1 MAELYAFFDP
11 NGHLMFSDEAQ
22 ARMCEAADPHH
33 KSPLAF
39 SIHRSS
45 WGGDG
50 LQGHVGK
57 SSCFVATYPP
67 NPIATRVVTALG
79 GPTQYIFGNLTIC
92 GTRWS
97 MRRQAALPARAQQ
110 SAARSLDG
118 CARCGLRRDRR
129 SIAAGVTSAEQ
140 EPKQQ
145 PGRGSKGAR

>member
-57 SSCFVATYPP
+57 SSCFVAPYPP

-97 MRRQAALPARAQQ
+97 AGDKQPSLRGLSKAQQ
-110 SAARSLDG
+110 DLLMDVHAVV
-118 CARCGLRRDRR
+118 CEET
-129 SIAAGVTSAEQ
+129 V
-140 EPKQQ
+140 
-145 PGRGSKGAR
+145 GASPQG